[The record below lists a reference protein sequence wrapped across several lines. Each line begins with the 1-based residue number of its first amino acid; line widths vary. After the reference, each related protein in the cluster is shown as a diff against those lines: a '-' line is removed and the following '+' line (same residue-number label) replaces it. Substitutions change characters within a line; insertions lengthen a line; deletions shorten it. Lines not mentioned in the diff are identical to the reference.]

1 MTKTCA
7 FFGNDYDF
15 IWRGRREERQKPQ
28 VRERV
33 KEQVIKLIEDKGVD
47 TFLVGEIGGYERDA
61 YDAVLEVK
69 EQYPNIKI
77 VLVISKIT
85 ELHPVGEDDSN
96 YVYHKRYCDDWVYP
110 DKSATGYRRLTIV
123 YRNRWIV
130 EHTDYIIGYNPRKGR
145 AYEFVKQAK
154 GKGVEVIELSD
165 LYTFD

>member
-15 IWRGRREERQKPQ
+15 IWRGKRNEQRNPQ

-33 KEQVIKLIEDKGVD
+33 KEQVVKLIEDKAVD

-61 YDAVLEVK
+61 YDAVLEVQK
-69 EQYPNIKI
+69 QYPNISV

-85 ELHPVGEDDSN
+85 ELHPVGEDDSD
-96 YVYHKRYCDDWVYP
+96 YMYHRRHCDDWVFP
-110 DKSATGYRRLTIV
+110 DKCQQGYRRLTIV

-130 EHTDYIIGYNPRKGR
+130 ENTDYIIGYNRYQGR
-145 AYEFVKQAK
+145 AYEFIKQAK
-154 GKGVEVIELSD
+154 SKGVEVIELTD